1 MTDDDVIDNH
11 SPGQRDVDAPHLC
24 KALLDRRPLSPSSP
38 ATNLLSR
45 RDRIPVAAGI
55 YLRA

>member
-1 MTDDDVIDNH
+1 MTADVIDNH
-11 SPGQRDVDAPHLC
+11 SPGQRYVDAPHLC
-24 KALLDRRPLSPSSP
+24 EALLDRRAPSPSSA
-38 ATNLLSR
+38 ATNLLAR

>member
-1 MTDDDVIDNH
+1 MTADLIDNH

-24 KALLDRRPLSPSSP
+24 EALLDRRAPSPSSA
-38 ATNLLSR
+38 ATNILAR

>member
-1 MTDDDVIDNH
+1 MIDDVIDNH
-11 SPGQRDVDAPHLC
+11 SPGQHAADGAPSC
-24 KALLDRRPLSPSSP
+24 REAV
-38 ATNLLSR
+38 TNNLAR